1 MKEYIVKIGKEEFE
15 VKIANKSDTSI
26 EVKVNEQDYHCDIES
41 DKIKDYNIYSI
52 LLNNK
57 PALAVSYVRGD
68 NLVINLNNMEY
79 KINVYDKRLWN
90 LKKKVQT
97 KEKVVS
103 REIIKSPMPGK
114 IVRIYTK
121 VGEIIAPKSPVVALE
136 AMKMEMDIITEV
148 GGRVEKLRVNLGDGI
163 EGDTIIAIINPQV
176 E

>member
-1 MKEYIVKIGKEEFE
+1 MKSYIVKIGKKEFDVNIDNE
-15 VKIANKSDTSI
+15 SDTSM
-26 EVKVNEQDYHCDIES
+26 EVRVDERDYYCDIES
-41 DKIKDYNIYSI
+41 EKMKDYNIYSI

-57 PALAVSYVRGD
+57 PALAISYLKGD
-68 NLVINLNNMEY
+68 YLIINLNNMEY

-90 LKKKVQT
+90 LKKKVKT
-97 KEKVVS
+97 EDKVVS

-121 VGEIIAPKSPVVALE
+121 VGDILAPKSPVVALE
-136 AMKMEMDIITEV
+136 AMKMEMDIITEI

-163 EGDTIIAIINPQV
+163 EGDSIIAIINPQV